1 MKCFKIC
8 GYCFVG
14 IICFFFNGIC
24 LIGCSLG
31 YFGDLCDKGNYCF
44 IIWIMIFVFVCLD
57 KGIYRK
63 VWFV

>member
-8 GYCFVG
+8 GYCFVR

-24 LIGCSLG
+24 LVGCSLG

-44 IIWIMIFVFVCLD
+44 IICLLMFVFVCLD
-57 KGIYRK
+57 EGIDRE
-63 VWFV
+63 VWFE